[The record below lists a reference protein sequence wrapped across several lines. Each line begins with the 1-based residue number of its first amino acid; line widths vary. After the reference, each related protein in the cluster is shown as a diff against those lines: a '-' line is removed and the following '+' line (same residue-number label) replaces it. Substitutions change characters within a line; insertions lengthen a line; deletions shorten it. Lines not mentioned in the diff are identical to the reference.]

1 VTAGPAAAAETAR
14 AIWAR
19 AADDGSSP
27 EEAVAAAERV
37 CAQLRDGLSRWV
49 GAGGFRALLGRAL
62 RMVQP
67 EHPALGSLSCLG
79 ETEAPRP
86 GGARAHDAGEIGAGM
101 TALVTT
107 LIELLGRIIGDEM
120 AVSLVERAGLPGPRL
135 VVSSEK
141 KRARNG

>member
-1 VTAGPAAAAETAR
+1 VTIGSAAAAETAR

-19 AADDGSSP
+19 AADAGGTP
-27 EEAVAAAERV
+27 EEAVDAAERI

-79 ETEAPRP
+79 EIEATRP
-86 GGARAHDAGEIGAGM
+86 GGARSHDAAEVGAGM

-120 AVSLVERAGLPGPRL
+120 AVSLVERVGLPGPRL
-135 VVSSEK
+135 VVTSEK